1 MKNFV
6 KVVLQKL
13 LGFDTYLYLFS
24 LYIINTLKGNRNE
37 GDFVYFRDMIPDRG
51 VILDIGA
58 NIGVMSVHLAR
69 SHRDSKV
76 YAFEPIPYNMQTL
89 EKVIRHY
96 KIENVEVIK
105 SALGNTV
112 GEIEMVMPVQKSAR
126 LQGLS
131 HVMHD
136 SITELNHGEKF
147 ITPITTLDTFMKEHK
162 INARITAI
170 KLDVENFEFFVLDG
184 GRETIAKNR
193 PIVYCELWENE
204 NRLKCFDLMQEYR
217 YEVMM
222 LQAGK
227 LCPFDAELHKKQ
239 NFFFVPTS

>member
-1 MKNFV
+1 
-6 KVVLQKL
+6 
-13 LGFDTYLYLFS
+13 
-24 LYIINTLKGNRNE
+24 
-37 GDFVYFRDMIPDRG
+37 
-51 VILDIGA
+51 
-58 NIGVMSVHLAR
+58 
-69 SHRDSKV
+69 
-76 YAFEPIPYNMQTL
+76 
-89 EKVIRHY
+89 
-96 KIENVEVIK
+96 
-105 SALGNTV
+105 
-112 GEIEMVMPVQKSAR
+112 
-126 LQGLS
+126 
-131 HVMHD
+131 
-136 SITELNHGEKF
+136 
-147 ITPITTLDTFMKEHK
+147 MKEHK